1 MTQDPAIKPDS
12 RCPVPR
18 GDARRMAIA
27 LRLAAQRRHLDLPA
41 ITAAL
46 MLAAQVHRHQRRSAD
61 GAPYLTHPLE
71 VATLVCRWGGSSDE
85 VITSLLHDTAEDS
98 PRGPR
103 AMLNHIADLF
113 SPAVSRRVSAL
124 TKNTGLHDRQAR
136 AQDLMDRLH
145 QAMQA
150 HGPGTAA
157 VRLADRLHNAVT
169 ASHLPPADLLKLQ
182 ASTEGFIAPL
192 ARSLGLH
199 GVANFLSGGP
209 PTWAQVQPGRFQV
222 AMLQLQEPWLAA
234 QRSQAQLPLLTR
246 SP

>member
-1 MTQDPAIKPDS
+1 MPQDPPIKPDDQ
-12 RCPVPR
+12 CPVPR
-18 GDARRMAIA
+18 GEARRMAIA
-27 LRLAAQRRHLDLPA
+27 LRLAAQRRQLDLPA

-61 GAPYLTHPLE
+61 GAPYLTHPLQ

-85 VITSLLHDTAEDS
+85 VITGLLHDTAEDS

-103 AMLNHIADLF
+103 ATLNHIADMF
-113 SPAVSRRVSAL
+113 SPAVSRRVAAL
-124 TKNTGLHDRQAR
+124 TKNTALQDRRAR

-150 HGPGTAA
+150 HGQGTAA

-169 ASHLPPADLLKLQ
+169 ASHLPPADLLRLQ
-182 ASTEGFIAPL
+182 ASTEDFIAPL

-199 GVANFLSGGP
+199 GVADFLAGGP
-209 PTWAQVQPGRFQV
+209 PAWAQVQPRRFQV

-234 QRSQAQLPLLTR
+234 PRAQAQRPLLAW
-246 SP
+246 SA